1 MTFSIRYIGA
11 ALRLL
16 LARAV
21 AALMIV
27 IVLLVAAQVVARYVF
42 LVPTFGLSEVT
53 RLLFVWLTFV
63 GSSLLISNRQMI
75 AVDLLHDKLVE
86 HWARRV
92 QICNDLLTGAMLLV
106 FAVYGKELLDIIG
119 PKIAPATGM
128 SYFWFYSSLPFFCTI
143 SFFFVLERLLTG
155 ATDI

>member
-1 MTFSIRYIGA
+1 MTLF
-11 ALRLL
+11 LRHICAGLQWLL
-16 LARAV
+16 TRSLAV
-21 AALMIV
+21 LMV
-27 IVLLVAAQVVARYVF
+27 MIVLLVAAQVIARYVF

-75 AVDLLHDKLVE
+75 AVDLLHGTLVK

-92 QICNDLLTGAMLLV
+92 QICNDLLTAAMLIV
-106 FAVYGKELLDIIG
+106 FAIYGKELLDIIG

-128 SYFWFYSSLPFFCTI
+128 SYFWFYSSLPFFCAT